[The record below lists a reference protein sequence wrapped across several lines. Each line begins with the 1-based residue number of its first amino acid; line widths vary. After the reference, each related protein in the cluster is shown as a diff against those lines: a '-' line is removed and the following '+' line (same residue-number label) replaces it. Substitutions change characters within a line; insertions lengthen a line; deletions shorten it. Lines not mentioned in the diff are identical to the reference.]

1 MSNPLP
7 VNEALVTV
15 CLTTWGTV
23 NVNRILGLEHLPD
36 SRETGLEGPSQKQKI
51 PKNSKNIAFLPVLP
65 VGFLMVT
72 HARWTRYI
80 WRARGDYHHRD

>member
-1 MSNPLP
+1 MCKITNKQKQVVHGMSNPLP

-36 SRETGLEGPSQKQKI
+36 SRETGIEGPSQKQKTQNKT
-51 PKNSKNIAFLPVLP
+51 PKTLPFYLYY
-65 VGFLMVT
+65 M
-72 HARWTRYI
+72 
-80 WRARGDYHHRD
+80 